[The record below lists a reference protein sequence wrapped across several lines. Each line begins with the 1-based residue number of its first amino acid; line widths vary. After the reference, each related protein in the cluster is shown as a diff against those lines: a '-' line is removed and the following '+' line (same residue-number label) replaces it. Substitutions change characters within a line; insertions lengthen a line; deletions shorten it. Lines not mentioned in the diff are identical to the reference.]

1 MHNSILLMYINHCGR
16 LRKLWI
22 VVPKN
27 WIYSVDDEEL
37 YINEDFTGVS
47 GREYKIELSGTVY
60 KDGYGEAI
68 SKTSTKTCP

>member
-27 WIYSVDDEEL
+27 WTYSVDADKL
-37 YINEDFTGVS
+37 IIDEDFTGVS

-60 KDGYGEAI
+60 KDGYGESI
-68 SKTSTKTCP
+68 SETHTKTCP